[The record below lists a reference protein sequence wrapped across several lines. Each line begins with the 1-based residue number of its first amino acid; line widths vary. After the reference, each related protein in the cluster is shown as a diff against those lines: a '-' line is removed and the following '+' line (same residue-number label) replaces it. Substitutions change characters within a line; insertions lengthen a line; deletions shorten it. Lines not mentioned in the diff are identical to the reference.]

1 MSQEAYV
8 VRRQDAQAPRP
19 VAASTPAETAA
30 SLSQRA
36 GEQDKA
42 QVYPLGLFGR
52 TTRADGLWLKLLTS
66 KRRRYVVIL
75 ACTKENQPKSTC
87 IQTDELKGRLRKI
100 NACESTNAQPPKRIL
115 SKRLESLIMFSRLSH

>member
-1 MSQEAYV
+1 MSQEGYV

-75 ACTKENQPKSTC
+75 ACTKEISQKAPV
-87 IQTDELKGRLRKI
+87 
-100 NACESTNAQPPKRIL
+100 
-115 SKRLESLIMFSRLSH
+115 SKRMNLKVAYVK